1 MVSLY
6 NAVKLTG
13 RLDDDK
19 DTVYL
24 KTHRNDD
31 TLFSK
36 NTPDEI
42 LTVKRLKETYDLR
55 HIFCGQEKEE
65 IALLG
70 QLKND
75 EEAPVRAV
83 LDYDPC
89 EKCLANWSTGVAM
102 LWVSEDPPENG
113 MPPLAVRDGKNLY
126 PTGQYFVV
134 RQDAAKRIFEVDV
147 EKGMGVM
154 MEAGA
159 YDSFISDMKAQGLLD
174 DKGDI
179 VHEDH

>member
-1 MVSLY
+1 MYS
-6 NAVKLTG
+6 
-13 RLDDDK
+13 RL
-19 DTVYL
+19 
-24 KTHRNDD
+24 R
-31 TLFSK
+31 
-36 NTPDEI
+36 I
-42 LTVKRLKETYDLR
+42 LWAGER
-55 HIFCGQEKEE
+55 E

-75 EEAPVRAV
+75 EEAPMRAV

-102 LWVSEDPPENG
+102 LRVSEDPPENG

>member
-1 MVSLY
+1 M
-6 NAVKLTG
+6 
-13 RLDDDK
+13 
-19 DTVYL
+19 
-24 KTHRNDD
+24 
-31 TLFSK
+31 SK
-36 NTPDEI
+36 SIKISPKHGLNPCI
-42 LTVKRLKETYDLR
+42 PVCV
-55 HIFCGQEKEE
+55 FCGQEKEE

-75 EEAPVRAV
+75 EEAPMRAV

-89 EKCLANWSTGVAM
+89 EKCLANWSKGVAM
-102 LWVSEDPPENG
+102 LRVSEDPPENG
-113 MPPLAVRDGKNLY
+113 MPPLAVKDGKNLY

-134 RQDAAKRIFEVDV
+134 RQDAAKSIFEVDV